1 VSEIFALGKFEM
13 KRYIKVLAVV
23 ALISVAVVSGRTL
36 YKQEQPVQNKTQK
49 NADDDLPIASY
60 DAVEITGSKE
70 RVLRKLRGKHYDSW
84 GVINETTRKGGMIIY
99 SEVEYPA
106 LPVGQSDLI
115 LIGEV
120 VEAQAYLSNNKSG
133 VYSEFTT
140 RVNEIIKQ
148 DNNTFL
154 ASDSLI
160 TTERAGGRVKFPSGG
175 VVKFR
180 FLGQGMPRQGRQYLF
195 FLKHNEERE
204 NYTIL
209 TAYELRAGK
218 VFPID
223 GTVAAIG
230 NKVWPFDTYHGADK
244 SLLINDLQ
252 NEIAHPSQKMLTY

>member
-1 VSEIFALGKFEM
+1 M
-13 KRYIKVLAVV
+13 KRYIKVLAVI

-36 YKQEQPVQNKTQK
+36 YKQEQSVQRETQK
-49 NADDDLPIASY
+49 NANDDLPIAGY
-60 DAVEITGSKE
+60 DAGELTESKE
-70 RVLRKLRGKHYDSW
+70 HALRKLRGKHYDAW
-84 GVINETTRKGGMIIY
+84 GVINETTKKGGMIIY
-99 SEVEYPA
+99 SEIEYPA
-106 LPVGQSDLI
+106 LPVAQSDFI
-115 LIGEV
+115 IIGEV

-148 DNNTFL
+148 DNKTFL
-154 ASDSLI
+154 ALDTLI
-160 TTERAGGRVKFPSGG
+160 ATERPGGRVKFPSGG

-180 FLGQGMPRQGRQYLF
+180 FIGQGMPRQGRQYLF
-195 FLKHNEERE
+195 FLKRNEERE

-230 NKVWPFDTYHGADK
+230 NKVWPFDTYKGADK
-244 SLLINDLQ
+244 LRLLTDLQ
-252 NEIAHPSQKMLTY
+252 HEIAHPSQKSVIY